1 MPLLLANVK
10 DPEPRRVFS
19 GDVSRYL
26 KAKLYAWG
34 NNGAGQLGD
43 GTRIHRAI
51 PTRITALP
59 PTTTVTEI
67 AAGNYASLGLTSDG
81 VLYGWGSS
89 QRGRLGLGSSRR
101 RPPCPR
107 SCSPAALRPAR

>member
-1 MPLLLANVK
+1 MASGTVFTTITAGDYHSLALT
-10 DPEPRRVFS
+10 EA
-19 GDVSRYL
+19 GE
-26 KAKLYAWG
+26 LYAWG

-81 VLYGWGSS
+81 MLYGWGSS

-101 RPPCPR
+101 RPPGPP
-107 SCSPAALRPAR
+107 SCSPAAPRPAR